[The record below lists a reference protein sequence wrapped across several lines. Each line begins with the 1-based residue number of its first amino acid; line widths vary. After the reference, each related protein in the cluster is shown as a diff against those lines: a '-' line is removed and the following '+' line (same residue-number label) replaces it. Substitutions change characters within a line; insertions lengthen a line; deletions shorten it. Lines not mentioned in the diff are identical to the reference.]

1 MLLTVTVLILQG
13 PRREELTFLKSSE
26 VPPWL
31 PNDEAQSAS
40 VTSPYTRPSQP
51 DLVCETNAGLA
62 GAQPIIGA
70 KESFKKPLQMSLCCI
85 NRAAASLLCWA
96 MTTLSCVPK
105 EKDSLP
111 VFPRISN
118 MTTLSQV
125 HLCGLIH
132 THPSHTVLNTSHVL
146 TAFSRKN
153 VSASSLW
160 CSDAPSLTGRLLS
173 FPALARE
180 QARRLPVNAAV
191 CSARRAQGRVGAVIL
206 PGQVH
211 SLGGGPPTPFPL
223 LWG

>member
-1 MLLTVTVLILQG
+1 
-13 PRREELTFLKSSE
+13 
-26 VPPWL
+26 
-31 PNDEAQSAS
+31 
-40 VTSPYTRPSQP
+40 
-51 DLVCETNAGLA
+51 
-62 GAQPIIGA
+62 
-70 KESFKKPLQMSLCCI
+70 
-85 NRAAASLLCWA
+85 

-160 CSDAPSLTGRLLS
+160 CSDVPSLTGRLLS

-180 QARRLPVNAAV
+180 QAHKLLVNAAV
-191 CSARRAQGRVGAVIL
+191 CSARRTQGRVGAVIL

-211 SLGGGPPTPFPL
+211 HLGGGPSNSLSSPL
-223 LWG
+223 GLTVALTHWGKIHDYIVMQLSGEKMRHWNK